1 MNSSRTN
8 LSTWKTIG
16 RLFLFGFL
24 SWLVTFG
31 GAMCLS
37 PLRTAHRTTF
47 ETLIGVVL
55 TLSTVLFA
63 SLYFRRVQT
72 AFVREGVLL
81 GIAFVVCNILFDLPM
96 FLSGPMRMPFGD
108 YMKDIGL
115 AYLSMPVVSIG
126 LGCMLRRAHG
136 TPHLSMP
143 L

>member
-1 MNSSRTN
+1 MSF
-8 LSTWKTIG
+8 G

-24 SWLVTFG
+24 SWMVTFG

-37 PLRTAHRTTF
+37 PLRAAHRTTF

-55 TLSTVLFA
+55 TLSTVFFTA
-63 SLYFRRVQT
+63 RYFRNVQT

-81 GIAFVVCNILFDLPM
+81 GLAFIVCNILFDLPM
-96 FLSGPMRMPFGD
+96 FLSGPMKMPLGD

-126 LGCMLRRAHG
+126 FACVLQREHAAPAAGNS
-136 TPHLSMP
+136 PHVSKSH
-143 L
+143 